1 MHSEAKVMPEQ
12 VITRS
17 EVDWTPYLA
26 GAGIGILSWAVFA
39 ITDDPLGITTAFAA
53 FSGVAAIPFL
63 GIEGVWQNSYWAKT
77 PPSLSYGTLFL
88 LGVVLGAMAS
98 AVAARSFSL
107 ETVPCVW
114 RERFGPS
121 VFRRLAAA
129 FGGGAVEMYGARLA
143 DGCTSGHAISG
154 NLQLALSS
162 WLFTIVMAASAA
174 ATALLLFG
182 KRRSAQRSA
191 ERGDATC
198 QSL

>member
-1 MHSEAKVMPEQ
+1 MHSEVKAMPAR

-39 ITDDPLGITTAFAA
+39 IADDPLGITTAFAA

-63 GIEGVWQNSYWAKT
+63 GIEGVWHNSYWAKT

-88 LGVVLGAMAS
+88 VGVVLGAMAS
-98 AVAARSFSL
+98 AIATRRFSL
-107 ETVPCVW
+107 ETVPRVW

-121 VFRRLAAA
+121 VFRRFAVVFA
-129 FGGGAVEMYGARLA
+129 GGAVEMYGARLA

-162 WLFTIVMAASAA
+162 WLFTIVMAASGA
-174 ATALLLFG
+174 ATARLLFG
-182 KRRSAQRSA
+182 NGRFAN
-191 ERGDATC
+191 RGDPKC
-198 QSL
+198 HSL